1 MVVPSPHSLQCYTAL
16 GSNSLVALR
25 CLNARACVLQF
36 EKLSQ
41 EMRAEGLG
49 FGSSFAAA
57 EPTRESEKQDA
68 DGEDVIAT
76 LAALQ
81 GVQTERIKEIVAK
94 QSNSICK

>member
-1 MVVPSPHSLQCYTAL
+1 ML
-16 GSNSLVALR
+16 
-25 CLNARACVLQF
+25 ARVFLQF

-49 FGSSFAAA
+49 FGSSLAAA
-57 EPTRESEKQDA
+57 EPTRELERQDP

-81 GVQTERIKEIVAK
+81 AVQTERLKEIEAK
-94 QSNSICK
+94 QSSSICK